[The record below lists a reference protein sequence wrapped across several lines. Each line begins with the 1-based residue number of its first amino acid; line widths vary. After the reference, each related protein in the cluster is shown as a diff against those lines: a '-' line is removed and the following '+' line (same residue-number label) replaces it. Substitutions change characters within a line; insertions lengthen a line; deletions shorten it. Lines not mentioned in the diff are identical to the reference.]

1 MEEEKDVSSESSTEE
16 VVEEVTPTISEDE
29 KTPTTSAPKSDDKT
43 IPYERFKEIND
54 ELRKLKAQVNNKQ
67 ADAGLDIDEIVMTT
81 SALKDLDRREQEKAL
96 LESKLTGR
104 KVSDVI
110 SDEDYKLWQSAYRSK
125 VEKEQ
130 AALKPSNKQL
140 EQDRPKSLAEQVA
153 GSDLKTMEDVL
164 TKAGLYKDPRGGR
177 NNGTNRFDMGK

>member
-1 MEEEKDVSSESSTEE
+1 MEEEKDVISEPSTEE
-16 VVEEVTPTISEDE
+16 AVVEETPTISEDE
-29 KTPTTSAPKSDDKT
+29 KTPTPSAPKTDDKT

-54 ELRKLKAQVNNKQ
+54 ELRRLKAQVNNKQ
-67 ADAGLDIDEIVMTT
+67 ANAGLDIDEIVMTT

-104 KVSDVI
+104 KVNEVI

-130 AALKPSNKQL
+130 ASLKPSNKQL
-140 EQDRPKSLAEQVA
+140 EQDRPKSLVEQVT
-153 GSDLKTMEDVL
+153 GTDLKTMEEVL
-164 TKAGLYKDPRGGR
+164 AKAGLYKDPRGGK
-177 NNGTNRFDMGK
+177 NNGVNRLDMAK